1 MLADNNIVAAGADLA
16 YLDRG
21 RYTGAGAEAAGR
33 VWGSPAAGRTATE
46 AVGKQQEILSDAV
59 GDKVTGLAST
69 LTAQGI
75 LNSITDCCNRLCTKL
90 EDTATRNSEQLI
102 ALERR
107 NDDHIAAL
115 THQNVEAERVSTAQH
130 NSLIVENLK
139 QFCDLQ
145 KGQEAIQGQ
154 IKTTS
159 LETENRELR
168 DKLQDEQFDRCCP
181 PKCTPVDPCS
191 GGGVDV
197 TVITNSIITALT
209 PVLQSIA
216 GSVQAMASNNCP
228 GNSGGQGQGQGHGKG
243 S

>member
-1 MLADNNIVAAGADLA
+1 MPLGDNNIVAAGADLA

-21 RYTGAGAEAAGR
+21 RLNAGTEAAGR
-33 VWGSPAAGRTATE
+33 LWGSPAAGRTATE
-46 AVGKQQEILSDAV
+46 AIGKQQEILSDAV
-59 GDKVTGLAST
+59 GEKVTGLAAT

-90 EDTATRNSEQLI
+90 EDTAIRNADQLV

-130 NSLIVENLK
+130 NLLMTENLK
-139 QFCDLQ
+139 QFCEIQ
-145 KGQEAIQGQ
+145 KGQEAILGS

-159 LETENRELR
+159 LENENRELR
-168 DKLQDEQFDRCCP
+168 DKRQAEQFDRCCP
-181 PKCTPVDPCS
+181 PKCTPVEPCG

-228 GNSGGQGQGQGHGKG
+228 GNSSGQGN
-243 S
+243 